1 MSPNSDKKINRRD
14 FFKIT
19 GLGLASLVVGHKLPR
34 DVERQRLIQKYG
46 VATSIPAFEFHGD
59 NYFFFGGGYCM
70 NPNTFKYLMTW
81 FKDNEVWALNSE
93 EVVGFLNGTMQMPA
107 RSIILTTDSGNT
119 SQTSLVRM
127 IPVLQETGMHFI
139 SMIWTRFMLGSE
151 SSLCLDD
158 SCWNAFREARDS
170 GVYSFGSHTESHSD
184 FALFTEEE
192 GVADILQS
200 KQEIEDNLGVSPQL
214 ISWPFE
220 SVPEW
225 APVLSDYGF
234 YGAFAGVNHR
244 PTIKNCYVMPSDSSP
259 WDLPRIF
266 PPNIG
271 TLTSGRPD
279 GKTILEIMEMYT
291 TGFGTQ
297 SQLLRNF
304 YEYKTRRGKNLLR
317 LAIPK

>member
-1 MSPNSDKKINRRD
+1 MSIQSDKKINRRD

-19 GLGLASLVVGHKLPR
+19 GLGLASLAIGKQLPR
-34 DVERQRLIQKYG
+34 EVERERLIQKYG
-46 VATSIPAFEFHGD
+46 VATRIPAFEFHGD
-59 NYFFFGGGYCM
+59 NYYFYGGAYCM
-70 NPNTFKYLMTW
+70 NPNTFKSLMTW
-81 FKDNEVWALNSE
+81 FKDNEVWSATSE
-93 EVVGFLNGTMQMPA
+93 EVVAFLQGSLELPS
-107 RSIILTTDSGNT
+107 RSVILTTDSGNT
-119 SQTSLVRM
+119 SKTSLVRM

-139 SMIWTRFMLGSE
+139 SMIWTRFMLASE
-151 SSLCLDD
+151 SSVCLDD
-158 SCWNAFREARDS
+158 ACWDAFREAKDS

-184 FALFTEEE
+184 FALFTQDE
-192 GVADILQS
+192 GVSDLLQS

-220 SVPEW
+220 SVPTW
-225 APVLSDYGF
+225 AHVLSDYGF

-244 PTIKNCYVMPSDSSP
+244 PTIKDCAVLPADSSP

-291 TGFGTQ
+291 DGFGTQ
-297 SQLLRNF
+297 SKAFQTL
-304 YEYKTRRGKNLLR
+304 YEYKNQRRKYPRPLFT
-317 LAIPK
+317 PK